1 MARVRAPRHTV
12 KAKRVYDASGR
23 REQAGR
29 SRDRAIQAAE
39 RHFLRDGYANTTIA
53 AIADDV
59 GVSVDTIYKS
69 FGGKAGLIR
78 AIRARAILGEGT
90 IAAERRSDALHTRK
104 HDPREIIQGWGTL
117 TTEVAPRAAP
127 ILLLVRDA
135 AATDP
140 ELRSLL
146 EELDADR
153 LRRMTENA
161 RRLDEGGHLRKGL
174 TVARAAEVL
183 WTYSSP
189 ELYELLVLR
198 RAMPLKD
205 FGRFIV
211 EAITAALLP
220 AGVTMLR
227 SDDRR
232 DRR

>member
-1 MARVRAPRHTV
+1 MAKVRLPRHTV
-12 KAKRVYDASGR
+12 KGKRRYDARGR
-23 REQAGR
+23 REHAGR
-29 SRDRAIQAAE
+29 TRDTAIQAAE
-39 RHFLRDGYANTTIA
+39 RRFLRDGYVNTTIA

-78 AIRARAILGEGT
+78 AIRARALLGEGT
-90 IAAERRSDALHTRK
+90 VAAEQRSDALHDRER
-104 HDPREIIQGWGTL
+104 DPRKIIQGWGVL
-117 TTEVAPRAAP
+117 TAEVAPRAAP

-161 RRLDEGGHLRKGL
+161 GRLHEAGYLRKGL

-198 RAMPLKD
+198 RAMPIKD
-205 FGRFIV
+205 YGRFIA
-211 EAITAALLP
+211 EAICAAVLDVSP
-220 AGVTMLR
+220 GPKC
-227 SDDRR
+227 
-232 DRR
+232 

>member
-1 MARVRAPRHTV
+1 MLKVRVPRRTV
-12 KAKRVYDASGR
+12 KARRRYDARGR

-29 SRDRAIQAAE
+29 SRDNAIEAAE
-39 RHFLRDGYANTTIA
+39 RRFLRDGYASTTIA
-53 AIADDV
+53 AIADDA

-78 AIRARAILGEGT
+78 AIRARALLGEGT
-90 IAAERRSDALHTRK
+90 VAAEQRSDALHTRQR
-104 HDPREIIQGWGTL
+104 DPRKIIQGWGVL
-117 TTEVAPRAAP
+117 TTEVVPRAAP

-140 ELRSLL
+140 ELRRLL

-161 RRLDEGGHLRKGL
+161 RRLHEGGHLRKGL

-198 RAMPLKD
+198 RAMPIQD
-205 FGRFIV
+205 YGRFV
-211 EAITAALLP
+211 ADAISAAVLDASPEP
-220 AGVTMLR
+220 AC
-227 SDDRR
+227 
-232 DRR
+232 

>member
-1 MARVRAPRHTV
+1 MSKVRVPRRPV
-12 KAKRVYDASGR
+12 KEKRSYDARGR
-23 REQAGR
+23 RNQAGR
-29 SRDRAIQAAE
+29 TRDTAIQAAE
-39 RHFLRDGYANTTIA
+39 RRFLRDGYANTTIA
-53 AIADDV
+53 AIADDA

-78 AIRARAILGEGT
+78 AIRARALLGEGT
-90 IAAERRSDALHTRK
+90 IAAEQRSDALHTRE
-104 HDPREIIQGWGTL
+104 HDPRKIIQAWGVL

-146 EELDADR
+146 KELDADR

-189 ELYELLVLR
+189 ELYELLVVR
-198 RAMPLKD
+198 RAMPIQD
-205 FGRFIV
+205 YGRFIAD
-211 EAITAALLP
+211 AIRAAVLDLSQDP
-220 AGVTMLR
+220 G
-227 SDDRR
+227 
-232 DRR
+232 